1 MTGKQIYP
9 KSRIPNEVQQLVL
22 QLHREGETQFDI
34 ARITGLHLKQ
44 VEAIIEGGIVRL
56 RVTKPKRCGCGAL
69 LVAVPCLS
77 CQLVGVAS

>member
-1 MTGKQIYP
+1 MTGMHIYP
-9 KSRIPNEVQQLVL
+9 KSRIPSELQQLVL
-22 QLHREGETQFDI
+22 QLHRDGETPIEI
-34 ARITGLHLKQ
+34 ARLTALHLKQ
-44 VEAIIEGGIVRL
+44 VEAIIESGIVRL